1 MCAITNNQSSRY
13 ISNGCYIVGASSWTY
28 NLIKGGS
35 TLARLYKYRWQFAM
49 VFPAVI
55 LLFLFNYIPMAGIQI
70 AFRDFQIGASIWS
83 SPWVGFENFSF
94 LEESQFWVVVTNTL
108 YISIL
113 KFAFGFPAPI
123 LLAIMINEVT
133 HSGFKRFVQ
142 SVSYLPHFFS
152 WIVVAY
158 ILQSMLT
165 LDGGL
170 VNQIIENF
178 GGEKIFFLGSTDWFR
193 PMIVSSGLWKE
204 IGWNSI
210 LYLAAITAIDP
221 QLYEAAKVEGA
232 GKLAQIRHITFP
244 GILPTVSIVLI
255 LSIPSLITVGMD
267 QIYPLMNPANME
279 VADVLDTYV
288 LRSGLQQGYFG
299 MATAVGLLSS
309 VIALLLVL
317 GTNQLSRKING
328 EGLW

>member
-1 MCAITNNQSSRY
+1 MI
-13 ISNGCYIVGASSWTY
+13 
-28 NLIKGGS
+28 L
-35 TLARLYKYRWQFAM
+35 
-49 VFPAVI
+49 PAVA
-55 LLFLFNYIPMAGIQI
+55 LLFLFNYVPMAGIQI
-70 AFRDFQIGASIWS
+70 AFRDFQIGSSIWNS
-83 SPWVGFENFSF
+83 AWVGFDNFAF
-94 LEESQFWVVVTNTL
+94 FNEPQFWVVVTNTL
-108 YISIL
+108 YISVL
-113 KFAFGFPAPI
+113 KFIFGFPAPI
-123 LLAIMINEVT
+123 LLALMINEVL

-158 ILQSMLT
+158 ILQSFLT

-170 VNQIIENF
+170 VNDVIQKTGNES
-178 GGEKIFFLGSTDWFR
+178 IFFLGSTEWFR
-193 PMIVSSGLWKE
+193 PMIVGSGLWKE
-204 IGWNSI
+204 VGWNTI

-232 GKLAQIRHITFP
+232 GKLAQIRNITLP
-244 GILPTVSIVLI
+244 GIMPTITIVLI

-267 QIYPLMNPANME
+267 QIYPMMNSANMS
-279 VADVLDTYV
+279 VSDVLDTYV

-309 VIALLLVL
+309 VLALVL
-317 GTNQLSRKING
+317 VLLTNAISRKING

>member
-1 MCAITNNQSSRY
+1 MGRF
-13 ISNGCYIVGASSWTY
+13 
-28 NLIKGGS
+28 
-35 TLARLYKYRWQFAM
+35 YKYRWQYAM
-49 VFPAVI
+49 ILPAVA
-55 LLFLFNYIPMAGIQI
+55 LLFLFNYVPMAGIQI
-70 AFRDFQIGASIWS
+70 AFRDFQIGSSIWNS
-83 SPWVGFENFSF
+83 AWVGFDNFAF
-94 LEESQFWVVVTNTL
+94 FNEPQFWVVVTNTL
-108 YISIL
+108 YISVL
-113 KFAFGFPAPI
+113 KFIFGFPAPI
-123 LLAIMINEVT
+123 LLALMINEVL

-158 ILQSMLT
+158 ILQSFLT

-170 VNQIIENF
+170 VNDVIQKTGNES
-178 GGEKIFFLGSTDWFR
+178 IFFLGSTEWFR
-193 PMIVSSGLWKE
+193 PMIVGSGLWKE
-204 IGWNSI
+204 VGWNTI

-232 GKLAQIRHITFP
+232 GKLAQIRNITLP
-244 GILPTVSIVLI
+244 GIMPTITIVLI

-267 QIYPLMNPANME
+267 QIYPMMNSANMS
-279 VADVLDTYV
+279 VSDVLDTYV

-309 VIALLLVL
+309 VLALVL
-317 GTNQLSRKING
+317 VLLTNAISRKING